1 MIASLPMYDMPE
13 VRAFTDAWWKGLS
26 QHMGVVAGLERIP
39 DYFQI
44 WRNPELV
51 FSQTC
56 GYPLTHEF
64 RGKLRLLATPHYA
77 VDGCSGASYRSILF
91 AREEKPLPEFRGS
104 VAAYNNMDS
113 MSGMLALKLV
123 FLPFAKSGRFFAK
136 SRQTGT
142 HLESMAAV
150 QSDNADICAIDAV
163 TVAMARRY
171 RPSAM
176 EGLVE
181 VGRSPSV
188 PSLPYVTSRK
198 RTSSEVERYRQGV
211 AAAFSDTSLAETR
224 AALFLAG
231 FSVLSEADYDVIAAL
246 EQKIDRKGGLEL

>member
-1 MIASLPMYDMPE
+1 VIASLPMYDMPE
-13 VRAFTDAWWKGLS
+13 VRAFTDAWWKGLAR
-26 QHMGVVAGLERIP
+26 HMGVVAGLDRLP

-44 WRNPELV
+44 WRNPQLV

-64 RGKLRLLATPHYA
+64 RGKLRLLATPHYG
-77 VDGCSGASYRSILF
+77 VDGCSGSSYRSIFF
-91 AREEKPLPEFRGS
+91 AREQRPLPEFRGS

-123 FLPFAKSGRFFAK
+123 FLPFANGGQFFAK
-136 SRQTGT
+136 SRQTGS
-142 HLESMAAV
+142 HLESLAAV
-150 QSDNADICAIDAV
+150 QSGNADICAIDAV

-188 PSLPYVTSRK
+188 PSLPYVTSMK
-198 RTSSEVERYRQGV
+198 RTISEVERYRQGL
-211 AAAFSDTSLAETR
+211 AAAFSDTALAKTR
-224 AALFLAG
+224 AALFLDG

-246 EQKIDRKGGLEL
+246 EQKIDLQGGLEL